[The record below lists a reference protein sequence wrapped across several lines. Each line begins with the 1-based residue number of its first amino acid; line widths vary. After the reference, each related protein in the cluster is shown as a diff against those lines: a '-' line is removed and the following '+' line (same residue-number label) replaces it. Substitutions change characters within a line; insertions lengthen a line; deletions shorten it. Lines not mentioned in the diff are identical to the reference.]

1 MPHHRWHEKMNK
13 LPFNYNLQIYFKR
26 IKKAKKRQINY
37 IMPLIFNISNLYDS
51 LYIYHNYI
59 M

>member
-1 MPHHRWHEKMNK
+1 MPHHRWHEKKNK

-26 IKKAKKRQINY
+26 IKKAKKLRTNY
-37 IMPLIFNISNLYDS
+37 IMPPIFNISNLYDS
-51 LYIYHNYI
+51 FYIYHNYI